1 MRITLKY
8 IKGPKF
14 TLRKKCSYVGLAEI
28 FFFFNGYTLDEGAGK
43 QGLTVIV
50 KNVNWD
56 NSVESNLYCLSK

>member
-14 TLRKKCSYVGLAEI
+14 TLRRKCSYVGLAEI
-28 FFFFNGYTLDEGAGK
+28 FFFLNGYTLEEGAGK
-43 QGLTVIV
+43 QGLIV
-50 KNVNWD
+50 KNVNRD